1 MDKIKLSFP
10 AKAENISVA
19 RLTTSAICMKL
30 NLNIDDLEDMKLCVG
45 EACNIILEKAKS
57 KEIEKIKIEFITEE
71 DIKIVLKSEY
81 EDDENQSENGES
93 NGQEAPNYPLMII
106 ESLMDGVELIED
118 EEEIRIEMIKEM
130 R

>member
-30 NLNIDDLEDMKLCVG
+30 NLNIDDLEDTKLCVG
-45 EACNIILEKAKS
+45 EACNIILEKLKT
-57 KEIEKIKIEFITEE
+57 KKLDEVKIKFITDENM
-71 DIKIVLKSEY
+71 KIIVKSEY
-81 EDDENQSENGES
+81 EDNGSQSENGEDDCQD
-93 NGQEAPNYPLMII
+93 NPNYPLMII
-106 ESLMDGVELIED
+106 ESLMDEVELIED
-118 EEEIRIEMIKEM
+118 DEEIRIEMIKEM